1 MCDGWAQRMGM
12 SVQVGTRIQ
21 AWGYECLCP
30 GMGVWVLVPEHDDTK
45 SCAQA
50 TWWNFHY
57 LSLTLPPLNTRMS
70 VLSLRHECLH
80 PGMRAQAL
88 VPRHEGIRTYAQA
101 TCWNVHNLIF
111 DLVFWF
117 IVPTTFE
124 HKGISACTWA
134 WALVPWHGHLFPGA
148 SACTQSFYIP
158 TTCECKKLIF

>member
-1 MCDGWAQRMGM
+1 MHM

-21 AWGYECLCP
+21 AWGHECLCS
-30 GMGVWVLVPEHDDTK
+30 GMGVWVLVPEHEGTK
-45 SCAQA
+45 ACAQA

-57 LSLTLPPLNTRMS
+57 LIFGLVFLPPLNTRMC

-88 VPRHEGIRTYAQA
+88 VPRHEGIRAYAKS
-101 TCWNVHNLIF
+101 TWWNLHYLIF

-117 IVPTTFE
+117 SIPTAFE

-134 WALVPWHGHLFPGA
+134 WALVPWHGHLLPGQVLTPKVFTSPPPL
-148 SACTQSFYIP
+148 SARS
-158 TTCECKKLIF
+158 